1 MWYNGCRRDF
11 MKKET
16 IFRIIITLII
26 TSILYYFI
34 LPPLN
39 IQSMFFWIFLLIIAF
54 IYYITGILEITNI
67 QQVIVRRFSN
77 KKRISNYIILGLLGI
92 FFLILLINMFYSPF
106 FQANKYQQRITVF
119 ENGNFTEDVS
129 LVDFNAIPLL
139 DKESSQKLGDRVMGQ
154 MPELVSQFTVSSL
167 YTQINYQSEII
178 RVTPLEYASVF
189 KFFANQKEG
198 VKGYIT
204 VNSVTGESKLIKLEN
219 GMKYMPSALFSK
231 NLYRHLRFQYPTEI
245 FGQESF
251 EIDNEGNPY
260 WIIPTLSYHAIGRL
274 EDVDGVV
281 IVDPITGDC
290 KKYDVE
296 DVPTWVDHVYS
307 ANLIIEQ
314 VNDWGRYKNGYL
326 NSIFGQKDV
335 VATTSGYNY
344 TVMNDDVYLYTGI
357 TSAASDEANLG
368 FILTNMRTKE
378 TVFYSVPGAEEYS
391 AMASA
396 EGQVQQMNYKATFP
410 LLINLNNKP
419 TYLISLKDNAGLV
432 KMYAF
437 VDVVDYQKVSVTDVS
452 QGIEQ
457 AALNYLGESM
467 IYDDA
472 SLVTKTI
479 QIQKIE
485 LAMIDGNTYYYI
497 VSKDGNRYR
506 ASIKVNMYDLPFL
519 KVGDDIEVTYQENTE
534 IREIIKLK

>member
-1 MWYNGCRRDF
+1 
-11 MKKET
+11 
-16 IFRIIITLII
+16 
-26 TSILYYFI
+26 
-34 LPPLN
+34 
-39 IQSMFFWIFLLIIAF
+39 
-54 IYYITGILEITNI
+54 
-67 QQVIVRRFSN
+67 
-77 KKRISNYIILGLLGI
+77 
-92 FFLILLINMFYSPF
+92 
-106 FQANKYQQRITVF
+106 
-119 ENGNFTEDVS
+119 
-129 LVDFNAIPLL
+129 
-139 DKESSQKLGDRVMGQ
+139 
-154 MPELVSQFTVSSL
+154 
-167 YTQINYQSEII
+167 
-178 RVTPLEYASVF
+178 
-189 KFFANQKEG
+189 
-198 VKGYIT
+198 
-204 VNSVTGESKLIKLEN
+204 
-219 GMKYMPSALFSK
+219 
-231 NLYRHLRFQYPTEI
+231 
-245 FGQESF
+245 
-251 EIDNEGNPY
+251 
-260 WIIPTLSYHAIGRL
+260 
-274 EDVDGVV
+274 
-281 IVDPITGDC
+281 
-290 KKYDVE
+290 
-296 DVPTWVDHVYS
+296 
-307 ANLIIEQ
+307 
-314 VNDWGRYKNGYL
+314 
-326 NSIFGQKDV
+326 
-335 VATTSGYNY
+335 
-344 TVMNDDVYLYTGI
+344 MNDDVYLYTGI

-497 VSKDGNRYR
+497 VSEDGNRYR

-519 KVGDDIEVTYQENTE
+519 KVGDDIEVTYQENAE